1 METPAIQQP
10 TPFMV
15 LNTSSSSKQEQRRVL
30 LAAVV
35 RYLGEDGLIGLSVED
50 RESVEVAIQCISSV
64 YGTNSV
70 SVNDLPD
77 ITACLNTLN
86 TVKDTPVTVTS
97 PADKKE
103 QAEALK
109 NEGNKF
115 LASGKPAQARDCY
128 EEAIQLDPSNPVFY
142 SNLAAALTALGD
154 YEEAVEASQTAVDL
168 DPDYAKAWSRLGTAL
183 KQLGRREEALEAY
196 QQCLLLDPSNDQ
208 TLQAVAQ
215 LQESGKKK
223 TAAAKGGPAVPSNL
237 ADMMKGM
244 DINKIMSDP
253 NFMQMANQ
261 MLESGA
267 LDGMMKNLQQQKKK

>member
-1 METPAIQQP
+1 MTAKQ
-10 TPFMV
+10 
-15 LNTSSSSKQEQRRVL
+15 QEQRRLL

-35 RYLGEDGLIGLSVED
+35 RYLGEDGLIGLSAED

-64 YGTNSV
+64 YGTSTISLN
-70 SVNDLPD
+70 NLPD
-77 ITACLNTLN
+77 ITACLSAP
-86 TVKDTPVTVTS
+86 KDSESTAES
-97 PADKKE
+97 SADNKE

-109 NEGNKF
+109 NEGNKY

-128 EEAIQLDPSNPVFY
+128 EEAIQLDSSNPVFY
-142 SNLAAALTALGD
+142 SNLAAALTALGE
-154 YEEAVEASQTAVDL
+154 YEEAVQASQTAVEL
-168 DPDYAKAWSRLGTAL
+168 DPEYAKAWSRLGTAL

-208 TLQAVAQ
+208 TQQAIAQ

-223 TAAAKGGPAVPSNL
+223 AAKGGPAVPSNI